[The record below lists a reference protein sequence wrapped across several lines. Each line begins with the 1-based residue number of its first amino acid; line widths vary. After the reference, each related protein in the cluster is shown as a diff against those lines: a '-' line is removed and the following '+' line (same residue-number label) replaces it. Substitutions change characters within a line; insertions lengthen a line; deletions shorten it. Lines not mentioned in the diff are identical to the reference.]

1 MLDISSVTYYIV
13 ITLRKIKVRM
23 LFFMNKYLVISKISR
38 IRSDIYGYIEDEL
51 KQRGIV
57 GLVVSHGNILDILYN
72 NNGKLSM
79 KEICEGINRSKSTVT
94 QLVDKLL
101 KEGYVRKE
109 TDAEDKRFSYVV
121 LTEKGRSIK
130 KDFREISD
138 NVVKEFFKDFTEEEA
153 EALLNSLDRVISN
166 FTR

>member
-1 MLDISSVTYYIV
+1 
-13 ITLRKIKVRM
+13 
-23 LFFMNKYLVISKISR
+23 MNKYLAVSQFSKIKNE
-38 IRSDIYGYIEDEL
+38 IIYYIESEL
-51 KQRGIV
+51 KKRGIE
-57 GLVVSHGNILDILYN
+57 GLVVSHGNILDILYT

-101 KEGYVRKE
+101 KDGYVTKE
-109 TDAEDKRFSYVV
+109 TDLEDRRFSYII
-121 LTEKGRSIK
+121 LTEKGLRIK

-138 NVVKEFFKDFTEEEA
+138 NVVKQIFHDFTAEETES
-153 EALLNSLDRVISN
+153 LLLLLDRVINN